1 MSFRNTLILLGLLAA
16 AVGSWLLSVSRAP
29 DALEPVIETDEHSG
43 YYIRGA
49 ELRGIGPD
57 GQYQY
62 VLEAGE
68 AQQDEASGLI
78 NVTDVALSY
87 TESSEVPWSLHADT
101 GVIDSSNNA
110 VQFSGNVKA
119 RGEGAN
125 LATVLETEQL
135 SFDPERQSIETDK
148 RVTLRVGSRA
158 ISATGMLAFLD
169 EDKIE
174 FKSNVSGKFLP

>member
-1 MSFRNTLILLGLLAA
+1 MSLRNTLILLGLVAA
-16 AVGSWLLSVSRAP
+16 AVGSWLLSANRAP
-29 DALEPVIETDEHSG
+29 DSLEPVFETDERSG
-43 YYIRGA
+43 YYIKGA
-49 ELRGIGPD
+49 RLRGIGPD

-62 VLEAGE
+62 ILEAGD
-68 AQQDEASGLI
+68 ALQDEASGLI
-78 NVTDVALSY
+78 TVTDVALSY
-87 TESSEVPWSLHADT
+87 TESSAVPWTLHADS

-125 LATVLETEQL
+125 LATVLETDQL
-135 SFDPERQSIETDK
+135 SFDPERQTIETDT

-158 ISATGMLAFLD
+158 ISATGMLAFLE